1 MRLCE
6 KGLSAL
12 PASIR
17 RPVYDRSKV
26 TASIV
31 HLGLG
36 AFHRAHQALM
46 TEAVLNSGDLAWG
59 IVGAGM
65 QSSGMRDGPPPGGR
79 DFGLGPLSEA
89 LSREDRKALRAIFV
103 ERHHDLRGSRREM
116 RAEFDALVAALRA
129 EPFDPA
135 ALDAALAAIAA
146 RNQALLDTGRE
157 LVAERLKAMDGAGRA
172 AFADR
177 LEKHI
182 GREKK
187 RKDDD
192 GKDGDDRD

>member
-6 KGLSAL
+6 QGLSGL

-17 RPVYDRSKV
+17 RPSYDRSEV

-65 QSSGMRDGPPPGGR
+65 QSSGMRD
-79 DFGLGPLSEA
+79 A
-89 LSREDRKALRAIFV
+89 LAPQDCLYAV
-103 ERHHDLRGSRREM
+103 
-116 RAEFDALVAALRA
+116 AEFGADFERISVVGALVDVLGGA
-129 EPFDPA
+129 E
-135 ALDAALAAIAA
+135 DAEKIRLLAKMSDASTRI
-146 RNQALLDTGRE
+146 E
-157 LVAERLKAMDGAGRA
+157 IGRA
-172 AFADR
+172 SC
-177 LEKHI
+177 
-182 GREKK
+182 RE
-187 RKDDD
+187 RV
-192 GKDGDDRD
+192 

>member
-1 MRLCE
+1 MAETVAETAKKPRGSRGLKIALAVSLAINLC
-6 KGLSAL
+6 
-12 PASIR
+12 I
-17 RPVYDRSKV
+17 
-26 TASIV
+26 
-31 HLGLG
+31 
-36 AFHRAHQALM
+36 
-46 TEAVLNSGDLAWG
+46 
-59 IVGAGM
+59 AGVIAGVM
-65 QSSGMRDGPPPGGR
+65 LRDGPPPGGR